1 MDDTKK
7 GYTHSTEL
15 KKPVLLIRAYNLF
28 GIISIAYFKV
38 EINDFAKAYCF
49 SHCIAGNIVEEIIL
63 TDIQS
68 KAKAVITDEAAVRR
82 KFLEKNAKFTQEK
95 IKAAQVELKHKSKR
109 LAELDG
115 LIESVYEDKVKGK
128 MPEDICIKLMN
139 RYTDEQ
145 KTLTEEIQTLKE
157 SLAESNQANAD
168 VDEFIRKIKRYI
180 NPTEL
185 TREMCMELIDR
196 IIVGAAL
203 KNKNELRDIQIVY
216 KVDIDTTV

>member
-1 MDDTKK
+1 M
-7 GYTHSTEL
+7 
-15 KKPVLLIRAYNLF
+15 
-28 GIISIAYFKV
+28 
-38 EINDFAKAYCF
+38 
-49 SHCIAGNIVEEIIL
+49 

-68 KAKAVITDEAAVRR
+68 KAKAVLTDEAAVRR

-95 IKAAQVELKHKSKR
+95 IKTAQLELKHKSKR

-115 LIESVYEDKVKGK
+115 LIESVYEDKVRGK

-196 IIVGAAL
+196 IIVGSAP
-203 KNKNELRDIQIVY
+203 KNKDEPRDIQIVY